1 MKRPDPAMPDS
12 LDRVRTMRR
21 NLTEPERRLWARL
34 RNRQLGGLK
43 FRRQVWLVDYIADFY
58 CADRRLVI
66 EVDGDDHA
74 VREAADRYRSEI
86 LAREGFRIVRF
97 VNRDVVSN
105 IEGVLETIFMTACQD
120 PSPSHP
126 AAPSGSLPLPQGER
140 GI

>member
-1 MKRPDPAMPDS
+1 MKRPDPATPDS
-12 LDRVRTMRR
+12 LKLVRAMRR
-21 NLTEPERRLWARL
+21 DPTEPERRLWAGL
-34 RNRQLGGLK
+34 RSRQLAGLK

-58 CADRRLVI
+58 CADLRLVI

-74 VREAADRYRSEI
+74 VREAADRHRSER

-97 VNRDVVSN
+97 ANADIMDN
-105 IEGVLETIFMTACQD
+105 IEGVLEAILMTARAI

-126 AAPSGSLPLPQGER
+126 AAPGGPLPLPHGER

>member
-1 MKRPDPAMPDS
+1 MKRSDPATPDS
-12 LDRVRTMRR
+12 LKRVRAMP
-21 NLTEPERRLWARL
+21 TEPERRLWVRL
-34 RNRQLGGLK
+34 RSRQLAGLK

-58 CADRRLVI
+58 CADLRLVI

-74 VREAADRYRSEI
+74 VREAADRHRSER

-97 VNRDVVSN
+97 ANADVLSN
-105 IEGVLETIFMTACQD
+105 IEGVLETILMTAHQN

-126 AAPSGSLPLPQGER
+126 AAPGGPLPLPQGER

>member
-1 MKRPDPAMPDS
+1 MP
-12 LDRVRTMRR
+12 
-21 NLTEPERRLWARL
+21 TEPERRLWVRL
-34 RNRQLGGLK
+34 RSRQLAGLK

-58 CADRRLVI
+58 CADLSLVI

-74 VREAADRYRSEI
+74 VREAADRHRSER

-97 VNRDVVSN
+97 ANADVLSN
-105 IEGVLETIFMTACQD
+105 IDGVLETILMTARQN

-126 AAPSGSLPLPQGER
+126 AAPGGALPLPPGER